1 MERII
6 TTVTV
11 QNSSI
16 PYDMEMPTDLL
27 IEKLLDDIVQA
38 LLGQDSSLSLRL
50 SEVELF
56 SERLNHVLDR
66 KKTLWEEGIW
76 NGDYLEIRRVHVS
89 RMRYFSKKQDEF
101 DVLNLNSL
109 YASEW

>member
-6 TTVTV
+6 TTVSV
-11 QNSSI
+11 QNSSA
-16 PYDMEMPTDLL
+16 PYDMEMPTGLV
-27 IEKLLDDIVQA
+27 IEKLLDDIVQV
-38 LLGQDSSLSLRL
+38 LLGQDSGLSLRL

-56 SERLNHVLDR
+56 SERLNRILER
-66 KKTLWEEGIW
+66 KKTLQEEGVW

-89 RMRYFSKKQDEF
+89 RMRHFGRKQEEF
-101 DVLNLNSL
+101 DVLKLDSL